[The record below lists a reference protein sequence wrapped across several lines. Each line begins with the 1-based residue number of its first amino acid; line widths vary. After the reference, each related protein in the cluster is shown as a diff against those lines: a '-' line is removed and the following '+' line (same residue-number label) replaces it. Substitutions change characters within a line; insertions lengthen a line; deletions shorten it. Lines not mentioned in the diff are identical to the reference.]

1 MNSAH
6 STEYLATTRL
16 RVGYKGKRG
25 ETSIAETSEL
35 SVSPGE
41 FICLLGPNGVGKS
54 TLIRTL
60 AGIQAPLH
68 GSIRL
73 QGTPFD
79 RLSPRERARGIG
91 VVLTESLPIGM
102 MDAYSLVALG
112 RHPYTGWLGTL
123 NQVDRDRIDWA
134 FKSVNATG
142 LERRRIVELSDGER
156 QKISIARALAQET
169 PLILLDEPTAFLDL
183 PSRIEI
189 IATLRNL
196 AHQERI
202 GVLMSSHELDLA
214 LRYADYLWVFT
225 DEKKLVKGYP
235 EELALNGQIANSF
248 ASEQVC
254 WDVERGGFHTQLH
267 SHLRACVSGSG
278 NYANWT
284 RRALERLGFI
294 VTDVSK
300 DCVLNIRISEID
312 KEAQWIVE
320 HEGQKKHYCS
330 IAGLIGWIR
339 SRDWMPAENYKI

>member
-16 RVGYKGKRG
+16 RIGYKGKQG
-25 ETSIAETSEL
+25 ETSIAETPEL

-41 FICLLGPNGVGKS
+41 FICILGPNGVGKS

-60 AGIQAPLH
+60 ASIQAPLH

-73 QGTPFD
+73 QGAPCNG
-79 RLSPRERARGIG
+79 LSPRERARSIGI
-91 VVLTESLPIGM
+91 VLTESLPIGM
-102 MDAYSLVALG
+102 MDAYSFVALG

-123 NQVDRDRIDWA
+123 SQADRDRIDWA

-142 LERRRIVELSDGER
+142 LERRQIVELSDGER

-183 PSRIEI
+183 PRRIEL

-202 GVLMSSHELDLA
+202 GVLISSHELDLA
-214 LRYADYLWVFT
+214 LRFADYLWVFT

-248 ASEQVC
+248 ASEQVR
-254 WDVERGGFHTQLH
+254 WDIERGGFHTQSH
-267 SHLRACVSGSG
+267 SHLKACVSGSG

-284 RRALERLGFI
+284 RRALERLGFT
-294 VTDVSK
+294 VTGISK
-300 DCVLNIRISEID
+300 NCVLNIQISEID
-312 KEAQWIVE
+312 KEAHWIVE
-320 HEGQKKHYCS
+320 HEGRKKHYRS
-330 IAGLIGWIR
+330 IIGLIGWIR
-339 SRDWMPAENYKI
+339 SRDWMHTKNHKI